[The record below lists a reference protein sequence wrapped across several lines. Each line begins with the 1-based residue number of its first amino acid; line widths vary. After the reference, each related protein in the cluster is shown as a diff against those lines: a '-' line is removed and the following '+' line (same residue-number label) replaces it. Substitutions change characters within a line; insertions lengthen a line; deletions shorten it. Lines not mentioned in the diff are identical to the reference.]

1 MDMVDALLLVTQITS
16 VIAFSLIM
24 IAIVI
29 TLISLSKF
37 TGDDAF
43 KRSLLFLM
51 IYLILFMI
59 AVGFMSLYHWLDSEF
74 MQLGWY
80 LMLNIGLLFGIISGF
95 FSFSFWKQV
104 SLRNKF
110 TKYRSSNRRNKRK
123 VGAHDGQ

>member
-1 MDMVDALLLVTQITS
+1 MIDALLLVTQITS

-80 LMLNIGLLFGIISGF
+80 LMLNIGLLFWIISGF

>member
-1 MDMVDALLLVTQITS
+1 MVDALLLVTQITS

>member
-16 VIAFSLIM
+16 VIAFCLIM

-43 KRSLLFLM
+43 KRSLLFLI
-51 IYLILFMI
+51 IYLTLFMI

-74 MQLGWY
+74 MEGGWY
-80 LMLNIGLLFGIISGF
+80 LTLNIGLLFGIISGF
-95 FSFSFWKQV
+95 FSFWKQV
-104 SLRNKF
+104 SFLKKTEN
-110 TKYRSSNRRNKRK
+110 RSSNRRNKRK
-123 VGAHDGQ
+123 VGARDGQ